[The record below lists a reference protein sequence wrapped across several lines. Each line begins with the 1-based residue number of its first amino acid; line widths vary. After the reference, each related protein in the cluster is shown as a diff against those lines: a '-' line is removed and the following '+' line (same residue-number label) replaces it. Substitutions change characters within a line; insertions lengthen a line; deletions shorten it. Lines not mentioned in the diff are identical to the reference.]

1 MKKLKEAFKSVSSR
15 NGSYSVGI
23 SVVVIIIAIVVN
35 LLAGELPQEYHA
47 IDLSSNNLYEVGD
60 ISRDMLKDLDK
71 EITFKVIAE
80 QDTVDTRIKSFI
92 KKYAELSDK
101 IKVEW
106 IDSVLHPS
114 VLQDYETEGNVVVV
128 SCEET
133 GKETMVNFHDI
144 IRFDEY
150 TYYTTGQIRETE
162 FDGEGQLTGAV
173 NYVSSDETKKV
184 YRTSGHGEQTF
195 STNIDEMFTRNNIE
209 VRELNMVM
217 NPEIPED
224 CELLFMYA
232 PVSDLDD
239 QERELV
245 EDYMEDGGK
254 VYLILADTATET
266 PNLDKIMENYGL
278 EKTEGYIADLQR
290 NFRGNY
296 YAVIPELTLN
306 AELSKGIHNEM
317 VLMLNSGGMERV
329 EGVDDNVVVTPFMRT
344 SADGVAV
351 TEDEEKEG
359 TYILGAISEKVI
371 PVDSEEE
378 DEEITGIDET
388 DDKNESKETETV
400 TSSLTVLGS
409 GSMID
414 ASVTEQVT
422 NIDNLTLFLNSV
434 MRNFEDV
441 ENVAIEA
448 KSLDAQRNMPLHAGT
463 ISIVIIFVIP
473 LIVILTGFFVWLKRR
488 KA

>member
-23 SVVVIIIAIVVN
+23 SVVVIIIAIVIN
-35 LLAGELPQEYHA
+35 LLAGELPQKYHA
-47 IDLSSNNLYEVGD
+47 VDLSSNNIYEISD
-60 ISRDMLKDLDK
+60 ISTDMLKKLDK
-71 EITFKVIAE
+71 KVTFKVIAE

-92 KKYAELSDK
+92 QKYADLSDK

-114 VLQDYETEGNVVVV
+114 VLQDYSTEGNVVIV

-133 GKETMVNFHDI
+133 GKQIQIPFNEI
-144 IRFDEY
+144 IKFDEY
-150 TYYTTGQIRETE
+150 TYYTTGQIKETE

-173 NYVSSDETKKV
+173 NYVCSEDTKKV

-195 STNIDEMFTRNNIE
+195 STKIDEMFTKNNIE
-209 VRELNMVM
+209 VQELNMIM
-217 NPEIPED
+217 KPEIPKD

-232 PVSDLDD
+232 PMSDLDD
-239 QERELV
+239 KERELV

-254 VYLILADTATET
+254 VYLILGDTAEET
-266 PNLDKIMENYGL
+266 PNIDKIMNDYGL
-278 EKTEGYIADLQR
+278 KKADGYIADLQR

-296 YAVIPELTLN
+296 YAVIPELTLSG
-306 AELSKGIHNEM
+306 ELGKGIHNEM
-317 VLMLNSGGMERV
+317 VLMLNSMGMERV
-329 EGVDDNVVVTPFMRT
+329 EEVDDNVVVTPFMRT
-344 SADGVAV
+344 SENGVAV
-351 TEDEEKEG
+351 SEDEEKDG
-359 TYILGAISEKVI
+359 TYILGAVSEKVI
-371 PVDSEEE
+371 PVDKDE
-378 DEEITGIDET
+378 DEEEITGIDET
-388 DDKNESKETETV
+388 EKKDSSEEVETV
-400 TSSLTVLGS
+400 TAGLTVLGS
-409 GSMID
+409 GNMID
-414 ASVTEQVT
+414 PSVTDQVT

-434 MRNFEDV
+434 TRNFEGV
-441 ENVAIEA
+441 ENTAIES